1 MEVLFWQSTCGAV
14 PQGISHLGLTK
25 VTELPRTWV
34 PDAATFVQE
43 LPEELLPLRKKERLY
58 LKSLSQTIKQ
68 YKRGKMVFDS
78 LNEIIQQMKRLE
90 IVILRRR
97 HPWRQGGSLLPEKE
111 PWLRL
116 GRVHRHSL

>member
-1 MEVLFWQSTCGAV
+1 MKPLFRQNTCGTV

-25 VTELPRTWV
+25 VTELLRTWV

-78 LNEIIQQMKRLE
+78 LNEIIQLAK
-90 IVILRRR
+90 
-97 HPWRQGGSLLPEKE
+97 KA
-111 PWLRL
+111 
-116 GRVHRHSL
+116 